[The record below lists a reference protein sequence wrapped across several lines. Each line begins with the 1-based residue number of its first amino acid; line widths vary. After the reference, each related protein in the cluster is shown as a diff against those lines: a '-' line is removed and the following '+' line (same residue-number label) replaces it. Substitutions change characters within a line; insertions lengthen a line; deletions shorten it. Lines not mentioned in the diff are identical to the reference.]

1 LNRLA
6 FSGARPHSAAMA
18 LSSEPVTLSAEQVEE
33 MQRKLGKLRHDINNN
48 LSLIVAAVEL
58 IKHNPDMFA
67 RMVNVLSEQ
76 PPKIAEAMRV
86 YSSEFEK
93 ALGIGRS

>member
-1 LNRLA
+1 
-6 FSGARPHSAAMA
+6 MA
-18 LSSEPVTLSAEQVEE
+18 LPSEPITLSAGQVEE
-33 MQRKLGKLRHDINNN
+33 LQQKLSKLRHDINNN

-76 PPKIAEAMRV
+76 PSKIAEAMRA
-86 YSSEFEK
+86 YSVEFEK
-93 ALGIGRS
+93 TIGVTRS

>member
-1 LNRLA
+1 
-6 FSGARPHSAAMA
+6 MA
-18 LSSEPVTLSAEQVEE
+18 LSGESVTLSAEQVEE
-33 MQRKLGKLRHDINNN
+33 MQRRLSKLRHDINNN

-76 PPKIAEAMRV
+76 PAKIAEAMKE
-86 YSSEFEK
+86 YSAEFEK
-93 ALGIGRS
+93 RLANRQK

>member
-1 LNRLA
+1 
-6 FSGARPHSAAMA
+6 MA
-18 LSSEPVTLSAEQVEE
+18 LPSEPITLSAEQVEE
-33 MQRKLGKLRHDINNN
+33 LQRKLAKLRHDINNN

-76 PPKIAEAMRV
+76 PSKIAEAMRA
-86 YSSEFEK
+86 YSVEFEK
-93 ALGIGRS
+93 TIGVTRS